1 MRPLIRLASAL
12 AALAVLAG
20 AHATRVT
27 AQAPPRTEPAVMN
40 PDSLASVRDS
50 LVRAVLAS
58 IAGREQMPA
67 ESVFKDI
74 RIMKGMPAGRLVRV
88 MDMGLSRSL
97 GVGCDHCH
105 VSGEWAKEDRP
116 RKQIAREMWAMTQK
130 LNQEMLPAVKGLEVK
145 PPTVN
150 CTTCHRGSRIPAT
163 RL

>member
-1 MRPLIRLASAL
+1 MKPIARIPVLLVAF
-12 AALAVLAG
+12 AVLAASQVG
-20 AHATRVT
+20 RVT
-27 AQAPPRTEPAVMN
+27 AQAPPAPGAGA
-40 PDSLASVRDS
+40 PWDSLASVRDS
-50 LVRAVLAS
+50 LVRTVMAS

-67 ESVFKDI
+67 ESVFKEI
-74 RIMKGMPAGRLVRV
+74 RVLKGMPAGRLVRV

-105 VSGEWAKEDRP
+105 VAGEWAKEDKVK
-116 RKQIAREMWAMTQK
+116 KQIARDMWAMTQR
-130 LNQEMLPAVKGLEVK
+130 LNQEILPAVKGLEGK